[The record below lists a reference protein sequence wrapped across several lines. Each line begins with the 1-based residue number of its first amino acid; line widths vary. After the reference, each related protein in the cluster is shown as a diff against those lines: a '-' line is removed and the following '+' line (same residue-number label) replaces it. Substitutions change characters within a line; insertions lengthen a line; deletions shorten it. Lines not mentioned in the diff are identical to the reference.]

1 VCWIERGTQAQAS
14 VRVVNAFR
22 DLANHDLQ
30 GAIIEAFSAFEIAL
44 FTFVSHY
51 LTCTCAS
58 EALRKTIE
66 RRLSASIMMDLLP
79 DLCEELQLR
88 PLSANVCQA
97 LHRLRSCRNN
107 ILHKGSSEVVTAAQ
121 AGEGLAAVLLGLAF
135 LRYVESRMA

>member
-1 VCWIERGTQAQAS
+1 VQ
-14 VRVVNAFR
+14 VVNAFR

-51 LTCTCAS
+51 LTCTCVS

-66 RRLSASIMMDLLP
+66 RRLSASMMMDLLP

-88 PLSANVCQA
+88 PLSASVCQA
-97 LHRLRSCRNN
+97 LHRLRICRNN
-107 ILHKGSSEVVTAAQ
+107 ILPKGSSEVVVAAQ
-121 AGEGLAAVLLGLAF
+121 AGEGLAAALLGIAF
-135 LRYVESRMA
+135 LRYVESRTA